1 MVRCMWCARETAF
14 ATTVNGVAYHWTCL
28 KRRLVVRRER
38 TGARRESARAIRERT
53 AKIVQELRQL
63 P

>member
-1 MVRCMWCARETAF
+1 MWCARETVSE
-14 ATTVNGVAYHWTCL
+14 TRVNGVAYHWTCL

-38 TGARRESARAIRERT
+38 AGSRRESARTIRERT